1 MFYLNRI
8 AKLSTARLF
17 LAAVAAL
24 AATTLHAEPVPAGT
38 DDEVRARLAPFGNLC
53 RAGDDCGSTASAV
66 AGAPG
71 AAGAAKNGEEIY
83 NQFCFVCHATGV
95 SDAPLFADSEA
106 WAPRVAKGMESML
119 ASSLNGLGMMPA
131 MGTCMSCSDEEMQ
144 AAIDFMLE
152 AAE

>member
-8 AKLSTARLF
+8 AKLS
-17 LAAVAAL
+17 LAVITVL
-24 AATTLHAEPVPAGT
+24 AATPLHAAAVPAGT

-53 RAGDDCGSTASAV
+53 RADADCGSTTSAV

-71 AAGAAKNGEEIY
+71 AAKSGEEVY

-106 WAPRVAKGMESML
+106 WAPRVAKGMETLM

-131 MGTCMSCSDEEMQ
+131 MGTCMNCSDKEMQ
-144 AAIDFMLE
+144 AAIDFMLG